1 MRDRLKALAIGAA
14 VLLAAVPAYAQVV
27 GHVPEKSPYLDLEY
41 SSELTLEGGYLR
53 ARHDPAGIAPLNRSI
68 FGARYEIT
76 LAGPLAFSAD
86 VVSGAGQRNVVDP
99 LKPAATRNVGTASN
113 QVTAADVALAMNLT
127 GTRSW
132 HRLVPQI
139 RAGAGVVS
147 SKARDDSSGF
157 AFGTRFAFSIGG
169 GMKYVPGNGR
179 FQLRAD
185 VTDRIFKLDY
195 PDPYYR
201 IASDNTAVLP
211 GSTSRSFYTHH
222 TALTVGVSYL
232 FRR

>member
-1 MRDRLKALAIGAA
+1 MRDRLKALVIGAA
-14 VLLAAVPAYAQVV
+14 ALLAAVPALAQV

-53 ARHDPAGIAPLNRSI
+53 TRHDPAGIAPQNRAI
-68 FGARYEIT
+68 YGARYEIT
-76 LAGPLAFSAD
+76 LTGPLAFSAD
-86 VVSGAGQRNVVDP
+86 VVTGSGPRNVIDP
-99 LKPAATRNVGTASN
+99 LKPAATRNLGTASN
-113 QVTAADVALAMNLT
+113 QVTAADLALAMNLT

-132 HRLVPQI
+132 HHFVPQI
-139 RAGAGVVS
+139 RAGAGLVS

-157 AFGTRFAFSIGG
+157 AFGTRFAFSMGG

-195 PDPYYR
+195 PDAYYR
-201 IASDNTAVLP
+201 IASDNSAVLP
-211 GSTSRSFYTHH
+211 SSTSKSFYTHH

>member
-1 MRDRLKALAIGAA
+1 LKALVIGAA
-14 VLLAAVPAYAQVV
+14 ALLAAVPALAQV

-53 ARHDPAGIAPLNRSI
+53 TRHDPAGIAPQNRAI
-68 FGARYEIT
+68 YGARYEIT
-76 LAGPLAFSAD
+76 LTGPLAFSAD
-86 VVSGAGQRNVVDP
+86 VVTGSGPRNVIDP
-99 LKPAATRNVGTASN
+99 LKPAATRNLGTASN
-113 QVTAADVALAMNLT
+113 QVTAADLALAMNLT

-132 HRLVPQI
+132 HHLVPQI
-139 RAGAGVVS
+139 RAGAGLVS

-157 AFGTRFAFSIGG
+157 AFGTRFAFSMGG

-195 PDPYYR
+195 PDAYYR
-201 IASDNTAVLP
+201 IASDNSAVLP
-211 GSTSRSFYTHH
+211 SSTSKSFYTHH

>member
-1 MRDRLKALAIGAA
+1 MRDRVKALMVGAVA
-14 VLLAAVPAYAQVV
+14 LFAAAPALAQIV

-53 ARHDPAGIAPLNRSI
+53 TRHDPAGIAPQNRSI
-68 FGARYEIT
+68 LGARYEIT

-86 VVSGAGQRNVVDP
+86 VVSGAGSRNVIDP
-99 LKPAATRNVGTASN
+99 LKPAATRNIGTASN
-113 QVTAADVALAMNLT
+113 QVTAADLALALNLT
-127 GTRSW
+127 GTRTW
-132 HRLVPQI
+132 HDLVPQL
-139 RAGAGVVS
+139 RAGAGVIS

-157 AFGTRFAFSIGG
+157 AFGTRFAFVIGG
-169 GMKYVPGNGR
+169 GLKFVPTNSR

-185 VTDRIFKLDY
+185 YTDRIFKLDY
-195 PDPYYR
+195 PDAYYR

-211 GSTSRSFYTHH
+211 GTTAKSFYTHH

>member
-1 MRDRLKALAIGAA
+1 MRLQPVLILSSLFAVVAESLPHHALPVMARESRPGKA
-14 VLLAAVPAYAQVV
+14 
-27 GHVPEKSPYLDLEY
+27 
-41 SSELTLEGGYLR
+41 
-53 ARHDPAGIAPLNRSI
+53 
-68 FGARYEIT
+68 
-76 LAGPLAFSAD
+76 
-86 VVSGAGQRNVVDP
+86 
-99 LKPAATRNVGTASN
+99 
-113 QVTAADVALAMNLT
+113 AL
-127 GTRSW
+127 
-132 HRLVPQI
+132 
-139 RAGAGVVS
+139 
-147 SKARDDSSGF
+147 
-157 AFGTRFAFSIGG
+157 
-169 GMKYVPGNGR
+169 R

>member
-1 MRDRLKALAIGAA
+1 VKALMVGAVA
-14 VLLAAVPAYAQVV
+14 LFAAAPALAQIV

-53 ARHDPAGIAPLNRSI
+53 TRHDPAGIAPQNRSI
-68 FGARYEIT
+68 LGARYEIT

-86 VVSGAGQRNVVDP
+86 VVSGAGSRNVIDP
-99 LKPAATRNVGTASN
+99 LKPAATRNIGTASN
-113 QVTAADVALAMNLT
+113 QVTAADLALALNLT
-127 GTRSW
+127 GTRTW
-132 HRLVPQI
+132 HDLVPQL
-139 RAGAGVVS
+139 RAGAGVIS

-157 AFGTRFAFSIGG
+157 AFGTRFAFVIGG
-169 GMKYVPGNGR
+169 GLKFVPANSR

-185 VTDRIFKLDY
+185 YTDRIFKLDY
-195 PDPYYR
+195 PDAYYR

-211 GSTSRSFYTHH
+211 GTTAKSFYTHH

>member
-14 VLLAAVPAYAQVV
+14 ALFAAVPAFAQVV

-53 ARHDPAGIAPLNRSI
+53 TRHDPAGIAPQNRSI

-76 LAGPLAFSAD
+76 MTGPLAFSAD
-86 VVSGAGQRNVVDP
+86 VVSGAGQRNVIDP
-99 LKPAATRNVGTASN
+99 LKPAATRNRGTASN
-113 QVTAADVALAMNLT
+113 QVTAADLALALNLP
-127 GTRSW
+127 GTRTW
-132 HRLVPQI
+132 HHLVPQI
-139 RAGAGVVS
+139 RAGAGLVTS
-147 SKARDDSSGF
+147 RAKDDSSGF
-157 AFGTRFAFSIGG
+157 AFGTRFAFVVGG
-169 GMKYVPGNGR
+169 GLKFVPANSR
-179 FQLRAD
+179 FQIRAD
-185 VTDRIFKLDY
+185 YTDRIFKLDY

-211 GSTSRSFYTHH
+211 GSTSKSFYTHH
-222 TALTVGVSYL
+222 AALTVGVSYL

>member
-14 VLLAAVPAYAQVV
+14 ALFAAVPAFAQV
-27 GHVPEKSPYLDLEY
+27 GHVPEKSPYVDLEY

-53 ARHDPAGIAPLNRSI
+53 TRHDPAGIAPKNRTI
-68 FGARYEIT
+68 LGARYEIT

-86 VVSGAGQRNVVDP
+86 MVTGPGERNVVDP
-99 LKPAATRNVGTASN
+99 LKPAATRNLGTASN
-113 QVTAADVALAMNLT
+113 AVTAADLALALNLT

-132 HRLVPQI
+132 HRLVPQL
-139 RAGAGVVS
+139 RAGAGFVT

-169 GMKYVPGNGR
+169 GMKYVPGSGR

-195 PDPYYR
+195 PDAYYR
-201 IASDNTAVLP
+201 IATDNTAVLP
-211 GSTSRSFYTHH
+211 ASTSKSFYTHH